1 MTTMTIALEIQ
12 VEELRAELRNA
23 DPAERRQIE
32 AELEL
37 AHAELAAAIAEQD
50 GTIDAAPPF

>member
-1 MTTMTIALEIQ
+1 MTNALEIQ

-23 DPAERRQIE
+23 DPAERRQLE

-37 AHAELAAAIAEQD
+37 AQAELAVAIAEQD
-50 GTIDAAPPF
+50 GTIDTAPPF